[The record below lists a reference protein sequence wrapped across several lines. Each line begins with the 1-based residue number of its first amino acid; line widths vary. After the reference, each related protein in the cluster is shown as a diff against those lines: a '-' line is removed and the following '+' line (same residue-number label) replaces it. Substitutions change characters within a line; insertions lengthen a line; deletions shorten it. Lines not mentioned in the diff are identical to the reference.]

1 MTPPPTISVFF
12 EPAARA
18 ALNLS
23 GASAVVIDAIRA
35 TTTIVA
41 AVAAGCREVVP
52 YRTAEEVL
60 AEAARR
66 PAGTVVT
73 AGERLGVRIE
83 GLDYNNSPSVMTAEN
98 VGGRT
103 LLLTTTNG
111 TQAILD
117 AMTAETVLIAALA
130 NRRAVAR
137 RLAALGRRVVFVSA
151 GTVGTVSCEDTVVAG
166 AVIAALLEEKRCQAP
181 YVSGET
187 SFNPLPLGE
196 RVAEGRVR
204 GAPGQQLPLTPAPS
218 PSVGRGENEEK
229 RCQEPF
235 SWHLEDSALVALAA
249 WRGAEGRL
257 AELFHQTWGGA
268 YIARLGLEADLAVCT
283 QVDTVDVLPLAQSSI
298 RLARGNPP
306 VIAAG

>member
-1 MTPPPTISVFF
+1 MKSEISISVLF

-18 ALNLS
+18 AHDLS

-41 AVAAGCREVVP
+41 AMAAGCREVAA
-52 YRTAEEVL
+52 YRTAEEVR

-83 GLDYNNSPSVMTAEN
+83 GLDHNNSPSVMTPEN
-98 VGGRT
+98 IGGRT

-117 AMTAETVLIAALA
+117 AMAAETVLIAAMP

-137 RLAALGRRVVFVSA
+137 RLAALGRRVVFVAA
-151 GTVGTVSCEDTVVAG
+151 GTVGAVSCEDTLVAG
-166 AVIAALLEEKRCQAP
+166 AVIAALLSLKRVQDP
-181 YVSGET
+181 
-187 SFNPLPLGE
+187 FPFHPDNPALSSLSDKK
-196 RVAEGRVR
+196 RV
-204 GAPGQQLPLTPAPS
+204 LD
-218 PSVGRGENEEK
+218 
-229 RCQEPF
+229 PF

-249 WRGAEGRL
+249 WQGAEGRL
-257 AELFHQTWGGA
+257 DELFHQTWGGA
-268 YIARLGLEADLAVCT
+268 YIANLGLEADLAVCT
-283 QVDTVDVLPLAQSSI
+283 QVDTMDVVPQ
-298 RLARGNPP
+298 ARGNPP
-306 VIAAG
+306 VITVG

>member
-1 MTPPPTISVFF
+1 MKSELSISVLF
-12 EPAARA
+12 EPAARPVHD
-18 ALNLS
+18 LS

-41 AVAAGCREVVP
+41 AMAAGCREVAA
-52 YRTAEEVL
+52 YRTAEEVR

-83 GLDYNNSPSVMTAEN
+83 GLDYNNSPSVMTPEN
-98 VGGRT
+98 IGGRT

-117 AMTAETVLIAALA
+117 ARAAETVLIAAMP

-137 RLAALGRRVVFVSA
+137 RLAALGRRVVFVAA
-151 GTVGTVSCEDTVVAG
+151 GTVGAVSCEDTLVAG
-166 AVIAALLEEKRCQAP
+166 AVIAALLD
-181 YVSGET
+181 
-187 SFNPLPLGE
+187 
-196 RVAEGRVR
+196 
-204 GAPGQQLPLTPAPS
+204 
-218 PSVGRGENEEK
+218 EK

-249 WRGAEGRL
+249 WQGAEGRL
-257 AELFHQTWGGA
+257 DELFHQTWGGA

-283 QVDTVDVLPLAQSSI
+283 QVDTMDVVPQ
-298 RLARGNPP
+298 ARGNPP
-306 VIAAG
+306 VITVG

>member
-1 MTPPPTISVFF
+1 MNPELSVSVLF
-12 EPAARA
+12 EPVARA
-18 ALNLS
+18 ALDLKE
-23 GASAVVIDAIRA
+23 ASAVVIDAVRA
-35 TTTIVA
+35 STTIVA
-41 AVAAGCREVVP
+41 AAAAGCREVIP
-52 YRTAEEVL
+52 CRTPEEVR

-117 AMTAETVLIAALA
+117 AMAAETVLIAAMP

-151 GTVGTVSCEDTVVAG
+151 GTVGTVSCEDTLVAG
-166 AVIAALLEEKRCQAP
+166 AVIATLLEEP
-181 YVSGET
+181 G
-187 SFNPLPLGE
+187 
-196 RVAEGRVR
+196 GR
-204 GAPGQQLPLTPAPS
+204 
-218 PSVGRGENEEK
+218 
-229 RCQEPF
+229 

-249 WRGAEGRL
+249 WQGAERRL
-257 AELFHQTWGGA
+257 GELFHQTWGGA

-283 QVDTVDVLPLAQSSI
+283 QVDTIDVVPV
-298 RLARGNPP
+298 ARGNPP
-306 VIAAG
+306 VVTAG

>member
-1 MTPPPTISVFF
+1 VNSELNVSVLF

-18 ALNLS
+18 SLDLA

-41 AVAAGCREVVP
+41 ALAAGCREVVP
-52 YRTAEEVL
+52 LRTDAQVR

-73 AGERLGVRIE
+73 AGERLGLRIE

-98 VGGRT
+98 VAGRT

-117 AMTAETVLIAALA
+117 AMAAPAVLIAALP

-151 GTVGTVSCEDTVVAG
+151 GTVAAVSCEDTLVAG
-166 AVIAALLEEKRCQAP
+166 AVIAAL
-181 YVSGET
+181 VDGN
-187 SFNPLPLGE
+187 F
-196 RVAEGRVR
+196 
-204 GAPGQQLPLTPAPS
+204 PLTPAPS
-218 PSVGRGENEEK
+218 PPVGRGEDGK
-229 RCQEPF
+229 RCQAPF

-257 AELFHQTWGGA
+257 DELFHQTWGGA
-268 YIARLGLEADLAVCT
+268 YIANLGLEADLAVCT
-283 QVDTVDVLPLAQSSI
+283 QVDTMDVVP
-298 RLARGNPP
+298 LARGRPP
-306 VIAAG
+306 VITAG

>member
-1 MTPPPTISVFF
+1 MNPPPNISVLF
-12 EPAARA
+12 EPAARPA
-18 ALNLS
+18 HDLS

-41 AVAAGCREVVP
+41 ALAAGCREVVP
-52 YRTAEEVL
+52 LRTDGEVR

-66 PAGTVVT
+66 PAGTVAT
-73 AGERLGVRIE
+73 AGERLGLRIE
-83 GLDYNNSPSVMTAEN
+83 GLDHNNSPSVMTAEN
-98 VGGRT
+98 VAGRT

-117 AMTAETVLIAALA
+117 AMAAEAVLIAALP

-137 RLAALGRRVVFVSA
+137 RLGALGRRVVFVSA
-151 GTVGTVSCEDTVVAG
+151 GTVGTVSCEDTLVAG
-166 AVIAALLEEKRCQAP
+166 AVIAALL
-181 YVSGET
+181 
-187 SFNPLPLGE
+187 
-196 RVAEGRVR
+196 
-204 GAPGQQLPLTPAPS
+204 
-218 PSVGRGENEEK
+218 EEK

-257 AELFHQTWGGA
+257 DELFHQTWGGA

-283 QVDTVDVLPLAQSSI
+283 QVDTMDVVPQ
-298 RLARGNPP
+298 ARGNPP
-306 VIAAG
+306 VIVRE